1 MSHIVAIY
9 RRSKFTDYPFLILR
23 HNGTFGFWSH
33 DQAREELDVCGQ
45 SVDWLPEVGECI
57 LVDPPA
63 PPVEPP
69 PIDWWL
75 SQRHDAALFRCD
87 TRLDATNIARA
98 DYCTGLVGHIWRDD
112 DGLHETWERVK

>member
-1 MSHIVAIY
+1 
-9 RRSKFTDYPFLILR
+9 
-23 HNGTFGFWSH
+23 
-33 DQAREELDVCGQ
+33 
-45 SVDWLPEVGECI
+45 LPEVGECI

-75 SQRHDAALFRCD
+75 AQRSDGELFRY
-87 TRLDATNIARA
+87 TARHGA
-98 DYCTGLVGHIWRDD
+98 AEVAYYDHYTGVIGHIWRDD